1 MTTTMNISL
10 TDELAAIVNAKV
22 QSGLYNNASEVMRE
36 GLRALIAQEEKRLL
50 ERDLIRKHIMQGL
63 EQAERGEF
71 SSLSVMDIAKEE
83 RS

>member
-22 QSGLYNNASEVMRE
+22 QSGMYNNASEVMRE
-36 GLRALIAQEEKRLL
+36 GLRALVAQEEQRTL
-50 ERDLIRKHIMQGL
+50 ERELIRQHIMQGL

-71 SSLSVMDIAKEE
+71 SSLSVMDITKQE
-83 RS
+83 SL